1 MVGVLWRGICGA
13 VHVMSPA
20 SSLGTVPANSRKPR
34 SRHTGINHRATGEGA
49 PAMSRRAK
57 IVCTLGPA
65 TSGPGM
71 ITQLVAAGLD
81 VARLNMSH
89 GDHDAHRAAYQAVRA
104 ASDAS
109 GRSVGVLV
117 DRQGPK
123 IRLGRFAAGPVTLAA
138 GQEFTITGQDVP
150 GDQNEVSVSYPGLAG
165 DVQPGTRLLVDDG
178 RVVLEVT
185 AVQGERVR
193 TRVLVGG
200 PVSDHKGLNLPGVR
214 VNVPAL
220 TRKDADDLRWAL
232 RLRAD
237 LIALSFVQGPE
248 DAAPARQI
256 MDELGAAL
264 PLIAKIEKPQA
275 VSALPEIIEA
285 FDGIMVARGDLGVE
299 YPLEQVPLVQKR
311 SIALARQAAK
321 PVIVATQMLESMI
334 GAPRPTRA
342 EASDVANAV
351 LDGAD
356 ALMLSA
362 ETSVGSY
369 PVEAVA
375 TMAKIIVA
383 AERDWS
389 FAPPDGPPQTT
400 GGAIARAAGEVGAAV
415 GARALVAFTMTGDTA
430 RRLARCRSPIPLLA
444 FTTEAATRSQLA
456 LTWGAETFLVPAVA
470 HTDDMVRQ
478 VEAALRDVGR
488 CTPGDLVVL
497 VAGSPPGTP
506 GRTNAL
512 RVHRIG
518 DVIET

>member
-1 MVGVLWRGICGA
+1 
-13 VHVMSPA
+13 
-20 SSLGTVPANSRKPR
+20 
-34 SRHTGINHRATGEGA
+34 
-49 PAMSRRAK
+49 MSRRAK

-65 TSGPGM
+65 SASPA
-71 ITQLVAAGLD
+71 QVAALVAAGLD

-89 GDHDAHRAAYQAVRA
+89 GDHHAHRAAYEAVRA

-117 DRQGPK
+117 DLQGPK
-123 IRLGRFAAGPVTLAA
+123 IRLGRFAAGPVTLAE
-138 GQEFTITGQDVP
+138 GQEFTITGEDVP
-150 GDQNEVSVSYPGLAG
+150 GDQGEVSVSYRGLAG
-165 DVQPGTRLLVDDG
+165 DVRAGTQLLVDDG

-185 AVQGERVR
+185 AVQGSRVR

-200 PVSDHKGLNLPGVR
+200 RVSDHKGLNLPGVR
-214 VNVPAL
+214 VSVPAL
-220 TRKDADDLRWAL
+220 TSKDADDLRWAL
-232 RLRAD
+232 GLRAD
-237 LIALSFVQGPE
+237 MIALSFVQGPE
-248 DAAPARQI
+248 DAEPPRKI
-256 MDELGAAL
+256 MDEMGVRL
-264 PLIAKIEKPQA
+264 PLIAKVEKPQA
-275 VSALPEIIEA
+275 VAALDEVVAA

-299 YPLEQVPLVQKR
+299 FPLEQVPLVQKR
-311 SIALARQAAK
+311 AIRLARQAAK

-334 GAPRPTRA
+334 SAPRPTRA

-362 ETSVGSY
+362 ETSVGAY
-369 PVEAVA
+369 PAEAVA
-375 TMAKIIVA
+375 TMARIIMA
-383 AERDWS
+383 AERDWP
-389 FAPPDGPPQTT
+389 FASPDGPPQTT
-400 GGAIARAAGEVGAAV
+400 GGAIARAAAEVGAAV

-444 FTTEAATRSQLA
+444 FTTESATRSQLA
-456 LTWGAETFLVPAVA
+456 LTWGAEPFLVPPAA

-478 VEAALRDVGR
+478 VDAALRDIGR
-488 CTPGDLVVL
+488 CTVGDLVVI

-518 DVIET
+518 DAVES